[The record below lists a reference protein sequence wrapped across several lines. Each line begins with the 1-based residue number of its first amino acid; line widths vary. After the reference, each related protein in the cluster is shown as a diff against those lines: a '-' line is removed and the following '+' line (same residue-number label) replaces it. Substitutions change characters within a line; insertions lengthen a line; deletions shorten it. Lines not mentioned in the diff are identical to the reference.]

1 VAIAQT
7 EGRDLDSIILENGQS
22 PFSVLP
28 PDVVAVRRKLVSE
41 QGQGVFSPPPPPT
54 SFGIPENHP
63 SADWVKR
70 HLTPHPVSTFD
81 IPSKSPTQKLGSAV
95 LSSFATPTG
104 RRSPASISRTS
115 RAVARRLISS
125 PATRHGAS
133 PRTSPSCRYCC
144 GKPPSGGPAGL
155 SKPAQIT
162 CQAGPDCDAKWAR
175 EVAERKFGARE
186 HGQPNVASGAPDTK
200 LPPR

>member
-7 EGRDLDSIILENGQS
+7 ERRDLDSIILENGQS

-41 QGQGVFSPPPPPT
+41 QGQGVFIPPPPPT

-81 IPSKSPTQKLGSAV
+81 SPPKSPIRSSVGSA
-95 LSSFATPTG
+95 SSSATPTG
-104 RRSPASISRTS
+104 RRAPTSISRTS
-115 RAVARRLISS
+115 RGGAQRLTCS
-125 PATRHGAS
+125 PATRRGAS
-133 PRTSPSCRYCC
+133 RPISRSCRIYYA
-144 GKPPSGGPAGL
+144 GNHRMPDERQSLPFPGRAGMKARYLTPDRARSGCSMGWRMALL
-155 SKPAQIT
+155 S
-162 CQAGPDCDAKWAR
+162 
-175 EVAERKFGARE
+175 VAFRRI
-186 HGQPNVASGAPDTK
+186 
-200 LPPR
+200 

>member
-7 EGRDLDSIILENGQS
+7 ERRDLDSIILENGQS

-28 PDVVAVRRKLVSE
+28 PDVVAVRLKLVSE
-41 QGQGVFSPPPPPT
+41 QGQGVFIPPPPPT

-81 IPSKSPTQKLGSAV
+81 SPSKSPTQKLGSAV

-104 RRSPASISRTS
+104 RR
-115 RAVARRLISS
+115 
-125 PATRHGAS
+125 
-133 PRTSPSCRYCC
+133 
-144 GKPPSGGPAGL
+144 
-155 SKPAQIT
+155 
-162 CQAGPDCDAKWAR
+162 
-175 EVAERKFGARE
+175 
-186 HGQPNVASGAPDTK
+186 
-200 LPPR
+200 